1 MRSGQLI
8 YFSPTQTTMGV
19 LQNIAKGFGGP
30 MSLLDITHDPLSAA
44 NSVPSD
50 EIVMVGVPVY
60 GGRIPAL
67 VYSRLESLSGHGRS
81 AIAVVVYGNRAYEDA
96 LLELQTLLTAKGF
109 QVVAAAAFIG
119 EHSFS
124 SAELPIAA
132 NRPDHEDL
140 AKAQSL
146 GQAIAAKLEH
156 GGYDDALQVPGNFPH
171 KERSPSSRIVP
182 ETDRE
187 LCGHCGACVSACPT
201 GAISPDDP
209 ALTDAN
215 LCIRC
220 AACIKSCPSTAR
232 SITNPTMLS
241 FIQTLQQNCQ
251 LRREPEWYL

>member
-1 MRSGQLI
+1 MK
-8 YFSPTQTTMGV
+8 P
-19 LQNIAKGFGGP
+19 AP
-30 MSLLDITHDPLSAA
+30 
-44 NSVPSD
+44 
-50 EIVMVGVPVY
+50 VGVPVY
-60 GGRIPAL
+60 GRIPV
-67 VYSRLESLSGHGRS
+67 VYSRLESLSGHGRP
-81 AIAVVVYGNRAYEDA
+81 AVAVVVYGNRAYEDA

-132 NRPDHEDL
+132 NRPDHEDV

-146 GQAIAAKLEH
+146 GQAIAAKLEQ

-201 GAISPDDP
+201 GAISPEVDP
-209 ALTDAN
+209 ALTDAS
-215 LCIRC
+215 LHPLRRLY
-220 AACIKSCPSTAR
+220 PE
-232 SITNPTMLS
+232 LS
-241 FIQTLQQNCQ
+241 FNCPLDYEPDHALVYPDASAKLPASSRAQNGICDAIVRATYDIHRQ
-251 LRREPEWYL
+251 SLAAMVAQGPLPIPSNCSSSVPTPIDTRK

>member
-8 YFSPTQTTMGV
+8 YFSPTHTTRSV
-19 LQNIAKGFGGP
+19 LQNIAKGLCSP
-30 MSLLDITHDPLSAA
+30 MSVLDITHNPLDIVNPAASA
-44 NSVPSD
+44 

-67 VYSRLESLSGHGRS
+67 VYSRLESLKGNGQP
-81 AIAVVVYGNRAYEDA
+81 AVAVVVYGNRAYEDA
-96 LLELQTLLTAKGF
+96 LLELQTLLTSKGF

-124 SAELPIAA
+124 TDELPIAA
-132 NRPDHEDL
+132 NRPDQVDL
-140 AKAQSL
+140 TKAQAL
-146 GQAIAAKLEH
+146 GQAIAAKLEQ
-156 GGYDDALQVPGNFPH
+156 GVGDGTLQVPGNVPY
-171 KERSPSSRIVP
+171 KERSPASRIVP

-187 LCGHCGACVSACPT
+187 LCGHCGACVSTCPT

-209 ALTDAN
+209 SLTDAD

-220 AACIKSCPSTAR
+220 AACIKSCPSAAR

>member
-1 MRSGQLI
+1 MSTSQLI
-8 YFSPTQTTMGV
+8 YFSPTHTTRSV
-19 LQNIAKGFGGP
+19 LQNIAKGLGGH
-30 MSLLDITHDPLSAA
+30 MSLLDITHDPVRSASA
-44 NSVPSD
+44 SPAA

-67 VYSRLESLSGHGRS
+67 VYSRLESLQGNGQP
-81 AIAVVVYGNRAYEDA
+81 AVAVVVYGNRAYEDA
-96 LLELQTLLTAKGF
+96 LLELQTLLTSKGF

-124 SAELPIAA
+124 TAELPIAA
-132 NRPDHEDL
+132 NRPDQADL
-140 AKAQSL
+140 AKAQAL
-146 GQAIAAKLEH
+146 GQAIAAKLEQ
-156 GGYDDALQVPGNFPH
+156 GVGDGTLQLPGNVPH

-201 GAISPDDP
+201 GAISPEDP
-209 ALTDAN
+209 SLTDAD

-220 AACIKSCPSTAR
+220 AACIKSCPSAAR
-232 SITNPTMLS
+232 SITNPTMLA

-251 LRREPEWYL
+251 LRREPEWHL